1 MQIRHASHIRRIA
14 VRISAWTGSG
24 ILCGRRY
31 TRVGQRSVR
40 DLGSGVDNV
49 SPTGSVISDGFGTL
63 IRHEFR
69 ADHRSGLEFDGR
81 VSSWIT
87 GHGMTESWSVFRICV
102 VAEIPCEPYVRGWG
116 GNC

>member
-69 ADHRSGLEFDGR
+69 PDHRSGLEFDGR